1 MYIPSLI
8 KNVNKLM
15 ALGLLIIVCLA
26 FLVCYMWS
34 QAKIADEKLFE
45 QQLNLSL
52 INLSQKI
59 DTRIARMK
67 LIAKTV
73 ANDTHIHSWVASGFA
88 ANQESVLIN
97 KLGFLV
103 KEYGLTSASFADK
116 NTHKY
121 WNHEGFLRVLQPE
134 TDAWYFEYL
143 ASANSDLVSVYHD
156 KNKQRVDVYVNYQ
169 QPNGNGLS
177 GIATSFNGVLDM
189 LNNSLFAKHGDIYL
203 VDSLGKIQVYVE
215 ADIAGAK
222 SLHEMFSHEMIA
234 NLLQPNSTTLIKSNQ
249 LEDSWFGASYIPNM
263 NWYVVVKVTK
273 YKSLDSY

>member
-59 DTRIARMK
+59 DTRIASMK

-134 TDAWYFEYL
+134 TDAWYFAYL
-143 ASANSDLVSVYHD
+143 ATDKSDLVSVYHD
-156 KNKQRVDVYVNYQ
+156 KNKHRVDVYVNYQ
-169 QPNGNGLS
+169 QPDGNGLS

-189 LNNSLFAKHGDIYL
+189 LKNSLFAKYGDIYL
-203 VDSLGKIQVYVE
+203 VDSLGKIQVNAEVNV
-215 ADIAGAK
+215 AGAK
-222 SLHEMFSHEMIA
+222 SLHDMFSHDIID
-234 NLLQPNSTTLIKSNQ
+234 NLLQPNSTSIIKSNQ
-249 LEDSWFGASYIPNM
+249 FEDGWLGASYIPNM

-273 YKSLDSY
+273 AG

>member
-59 DTRIARMK
+59 DTRIASMK

-134 TDAWYFEYL
+134 TDAWYFAYL
-143 ASANSDLVSVYHD
+143 ATDKSDLVSVYHD
-156 KNKQRVDVYVNYQ
+156 KNKHRVDVYVNYQ
-169 QPNGNGLS
+169 QPDGNGLS

-189 LNNSLFAKHGDIYL
+189 LKNSLFAKYGDIYL
-203 VDSLGKIQVYVE
+203 VDSLGKIQVNAEVNV
-215 ADIAGAK
+215 AGAK
-222 SLHEMFSHEMIA
+222 SLYDMFSHDIID
-234 NLLQPNSTTLIKSNQ
+234 NLLQPNSTSIIKSNQ
-249 LEDSWFGASYIPNM
+249 FEDGWLGASYIPNM

-273 YKSLDSY
+273 AG

>member
-1 MYIPSLI
+1 MSPPSLL
-8 KNVNKLM
+8 KHANKLM
-15 ALGLLIIVCLA
+15 GSGLLVIVCLVV
-26 FLVCYMWS
+26 FFSYVWS
-34 QAKIADEKLFE
+34 QAKAADERFLE
-45 QQLNLSL
+45 QQFSLSL
-52 INLSQKI
+52 VNLSQKI
-59 DTRIARMK
+59 DARIASMK

-73 ANDTHIHSWVASGFA
+73 ASDTHIQNWVASGFA
-88 ANQESVLIN
+88 AHQESVLIN

-116 NTHKY
+116 KTHKY

-134 TDAWYFEYL
+134 TDAWYFAYL

-177 GIATSFNGVLDM
+177 GIATSFDGVLDM

-203 VDSLGKIQVYVE
+203 VDSLGKIQVYAE

-222 SLHEMFSHEMIA
+222 SLHELFSHEMIA